1 VLQYGFSTKSS
12 DANSR
17 GAHGRGVGLALV
29 RQAVQRL
36 NGTMTISNP
45 GGAQFHVVLPAPVP
59 EEEKA

>member
-1 VLQYGFSTKSS
+1 
-12 DANSR
+12 
-17 GAHGRGVGLALV
+17 VGLALV